1 MKTYTLIDCTLEDFM
16 ELNRQQIHLDILEAI
31 QKAIDAPEFATIEVA
46 IVKSEK
52 HTANID
58 ITTVEEA
65 IDALEKCLGY
75 FVQSEQ
81 YELAIVARDCL
92 KHFYKLVPLT

>member
-1 MKTYTLIDCTLEDFM
+1 MRTYTLVDCTLEDFM

-31 QKAIDAPEFATIEVA
+31 QNAIDAPEFATIEVA
-46 IVKSEK
+46 VVKSK
-52 HTANID
+52 DNTANID

-92 KHFYKLVPLT
+92 KYYNNL

>member
-1 MKTYTLIDCTLEDFM
+1 MRTYTLIDCTLEDFM

-31 QKAIDAPEFATIEVA
+31 QNAIDALEFATIEVA
-46 IVKSEK
+46 CIKSK
-52 HTANID
+52 DNTANID

-65 IDALEKCLGY
+65 IDALDKCLGY

-92 KHFYKLVPLT
+92 KHYNNI

>member
-1 MKTYTLIDCTLEDFM
+1 MRTYTLVDCTLEDFM

-31 QKAIDAPEFATIEVA
+31 QNAIDAPEFATIEVA
-46 IVKSEK
+46 CIKSK
-52 HTANID
+52 NNTANID

-65 IDALEKCLGY
+65 IDALEKTLGY

-92 KHFYKLVPLT
+92 KNYNNL